1 MSITNILLQEREISS
16 QKTQDYIDLESKYG
30 ANNYHPLDVVIAK
43 GKGVWVWDIE
53 GNKYLDFL
61 SAYSALNQGHCHPK
75 ILQAMVEQANKVTLT
90 SRAFRN
96 DQLGAFYQK
105 LAQISGLPKVLPMNS
120 GAEAVET
127 ALKAVRKWAYQIKG
141 IPENQAEIIV
151 CDNNFAGRT
160 IGIVISNPVD
170 YP

>member
-1 MSITNILLQEREISS
+1 
-16 QKTQDYIDLESKYG
+16 
-30 ANNYHPLDVVIAK
+30 VI
-43 GKGVWVWDIE
+43 
-53 GNKYLDFL
+53 
-61 SAYSALNQGHCHPK
+61 
-75 ILQAMVEQANKVTLT
+75 EQASKVTLT

-96 DQLGAFYQK
+96 DRLGEFYQK
-105 LAQISGLPKVLPMNS
+105 LAQISELPKILPMNS

-160 IGIVISNPVD
+160 IGIVSFSTEAQYQEGFGPFTPGFKVIPFGDSTIICLLSHSIDLDLTSDRRSFTPVTRNQVR
-170 YP
+170 YLFQK